1 MKAIYEKNL
10 LYSSL
15 RPYVDLCCRHSYRRF
30 EIHGE
35 ENIPSDG
42 ALILTPNHCNTLMD
56 ALVMLRAHKGPTVFG
71 ARADLF
77 NKPAIARIMHFLRI
91 LPMVRQRDGLRNVLK
106 NHETV
111 QTITDTLEHGIRFC
125 IFPEGRH
132 RPMHSQLPLGKGVF
146 RAALSANE
154 RFGMER
160 PVYIVP
166 VGIEYGDYFRYHS
179 TCLITYGQAINVT
192 EYVKNSDTDNEAQI
206 IDHLKKELA
215 SRMSGL
221 ITCIKDDESYRGK
234 WELTKMLAR
243 RNSGK
248 LRGRGLYEKMQFNR
262 TVTAQLEKAL
272 AENPDETG
280 ALLSRA
286 EEFGKTV
293 ERQRL
298 SSYSFGSKNPAAK
311 AVLKSFAVLAM
322 LPYFI
327 FCAAASL
334 PMWAA
339 FAFLKTKIRDK
350 AFCNTAGFGVKLV
363 MGPLMFIL
371 WTALA
376 FSCLAWPYALP
387 VSLLTIPAYSFF
399 HDYLEFFRRY
409 ISDLRILCKKE
420 LRNEYDYICTKTEAL
435 AAGLL
440 SED

>member
-10 LYSSL
+10 LYTVL
-15 RPYVDLCCRHSYRRF
+15 KPYVDLCCKYSYRRF
-30 EIHGE
+30 EIHGK

-42 ALILTPNHCNTLMD
+42 AVILTPNHCNTLMD

-106 NHETV
+106 NHESI
-111 QTITDTLEHGIRFC
+111 QTITDTIEHGVRFC

-132 RPMHSQLPLGKGVF
+132 RPMRSQLPLGKGVF

-154 RFGMER
+154 RFGRER

-179 TCLITYGQAINVT
+179 TCLITYGEAINVT
-192 EYVKNSDTDNEAQI
+192 EYVKNSDTDNEAQL
-206 IDHLKKELA
+206 IDRLKKELA
-215 SRMSGL
+215 ARMSGL
-221 ITCIKDDESYRGK
+221 ITFIKDDESYRGK

-243 RNSGK
+243 RNNGK
-248 LRGRGLYEKMQFNR
+248 RSRGLYGKMQLNR
-262 TVTAQLEKAL
+262 TVIAQLEKAL

-280 ALLSRA
+280 ILLSRA
-286 EEFGKTV
+286 EEFGKAA
-293 ERQRL
+293 ERQKL
-298 SSYSFGSKNPAAK
+298 SSFSFGRKNPAAN
-311 AVLKSFAVLAM
+311 AVLKGFAALAM

-339 FAFLKTKIRDK
+339 FAFLKTKIKDK
-350 AFCNTAGFGVKLV
+350 AFCNTAGFGIKLL
-363 MGPLMFIL
+363 MGPLMLAL

-376 FSCLAWPYALP
+376 FSCLVWPYALA

-399 HDYLEFFRRY
+399 HDYLEFLRRY
-409 ISDLRILCKKE
+409 ISDLRVYGKKE
-420 LRNEYDYICTKTEAL
+420 LRNEYDDVCTKAETL
-435 AAGLL
+435 ASGLPL
-440 SED
+440 ED

>member
-35 ENIPSDG
+35 ENIPADG

-56 ALVMLRAHKGPTVFG
+56 ALVMLRAHKGPTVYG

-111 QTITDTLEHGIRFC
+111 QTITDTLEHGVRFC

-132 RPMHSQLPLGKGVF
+132 RPMRSQLPLGKGVF

-154 RFGMER
+154 RFGRER
-160 PVYIVP
+160 SVYIVP

-179 TCLITYGQAINVT
+179 TCLITYGEAINVT
-192 EYVKNSDTDNEAQI
+192 EYVKNSDTDNEAQL
-206 IDHLKKELA
+206 IDQLKKELA
-215 SRMSGL
+215 ARMSGL

-243 RNSGK
+243 RNNGK
-248 LRGRGLYEKMQFNR
+248 GRCRDLYEKMQFNR
-262 TVTAQLEKAL
+262 TVIAQLEKAL
-272 AENPDETG
+272 TENPDETG
-280 ALLSRA
+280 ILLCRA

-293 ERQRL
+293 ERQKL
-298 SSYSFGSKNPAAK
+298 SNFSFGRKNPAAN
-311 AVLKSFAVLAM
+311 AVLKGFAALAM

-339 FAFLKTKIRDK
+339 FAFLKTKIKDK
-350 AFCNTAGFGVKLV
+350 AFRNTAGFGIKLL

-376 FSCLAWPYALP
+376 FSFMAWPYALA

-399 HDYLEFFRRY
+399 HDYKEFFRRY
-409 ISDLRILCKKE
+409 ISDLRVLGRKG
-420 LRNEYDYICTKTEAL
+420 LRKEYDDICTNAEAL
-435 AAGLL
+435 TAGML
-440 SED
+440 SDN

>member
-15 RPYVDLCCRHSYRRF
+15 RPYVDLCCKHSYRRF
-30 EIHGE
+30 EIHGK

-106 NHETV
+106 NHESI
-111 QTITDTLEHGIRFC
+111 QTITETIEHGVRFC

-132 RPMHSQLPLGKGVF
+132 RPMRSQLPLGKGVF
-146 RAALSANE
+146 RAALAAND
-154 RFGMER
+154 RFGKDR

-179 TCLITYGQAINVT
+179 TCLITYGEAVDVT
-192 EYVKNSDTDNEAQI
+192 EYVKNSDTDNEAQL

-215 SRMSGL
+215 ERMSGL
-221 ITCIKDDESYRGK
+221 ITCIKDDELYKGK
-234 WELTKMLAR
+234 WELTKMLA
-243 RNSGK
+243 
-248 LRGRGLYEKMQFNR
+248 LRGRKRRCGKSLYEKLQLDR
-262 TVTAQLEKAL
+262 TIIAELEKAL
-272 AENPDETG
+272 ENHPGETG
-280 ALLSRA
+280 ALLPRA
-286 EEFGKTV
+286 EDFGKTL
-293 ERQRL
+293 EKLKL
-298 SSYSFGSKNPAAK
+298 SNFSFGRKNPAAN
-311 AVLKSFAVLAM
+311 AVLKSAAALAM

-339 FAFLKTKIRDK
+339 FAFLKTKIKDK
-350 AFCNTAGFGVKLV
+350 AFCNTAGFGIKLI
-363 MGPLMFIL
+363 MGPLMFAL

-376 FSCLAWPYALP
+376 FSFLAWPYALA
-387 VSLLTIPAYSFF
+387 VSLLTVPSYSFF
-399 HDYLEFFRRY
+399 HDYKEFFRRY
-409 ISDLRILCKKE
+409 ISDLRILGKKE
-420 LRNEYDYICTKTEAL
+420 LREEYDDICTKAEAI
-435 AAGLL
+435 AAGLP
-440 SED
+440 SAN